1 MVDDAA
7 LQRMALTAYESA
19 MDSSKWH
26 SLVDDIVAGVH
37 ATGAVL
43 FAPHSGD
50 PSTIFGPSGDCDAA
64 ARLAMTRLPP
74 SPWER
79 YVAQL
84 GRPLGAGECRFG
96 NTVVQPRDVAEYHE
110 RVDPRFR
117 YDAMLCLVVEGDG
130 AAHGVPRTHLMACRS
145 PGRPNFDERDLRVL
159 KALHAPL
166 RRALHVYW
174 GFEHLRRLER
184 GPQDAY
190 DALPNPVLVL
200 HGDGTIAHANPPAEA
215 LLRRGTMLRA
225 EWGRLVKAGQY
236 RAHEVTT
243 LATSTAAGFAQ
254 SVGLWVNGHEPFETC
269 TLQLTK
275 LPPGSSIDDR
285 WPGARVVATLQVDG
299 RVEHAGRLDALAQR
313 YGFTR
318 AEREVLLELADGA
331 TPRQAAERQ
340 GVRVST
346 VRTHIRHLL
355 EKSGSRRMVDLIRTL
370 GPATGRASSH

>member
-19 MDSSKWH
+19 MDGSRWH
-26 SLVDDIVAGVH
+26 ALIDDVMAGIN

-43 FAPHSGD
+43 FAPQSSD
-50 PSTIFGPSGDCDAA
+50 PSTIFGPSPDCDAPS
-64 ARLAMTRLPP
+64 RLAMTRLPP

-79 YVAQL
+79 YTAQL
-84 GRPLGAGECRFG
+84 ALPLQAGECVFG
-96 NTVVQPRDVAEYHE
+96 NTVVRRRDVTEYHE

-117 YDAMLCLVVEGDG
+117 YDGMLCLVVEGDEG
-130 AAHGVPRTHLMACRS
+130 QHGVPRTHLMACRY
-145 PGRPNFDERDLRVL
+145 PGRPVFNEHDLRVL
-159 KALHAPL
+159 KALYEPL
-166 RRALHVYW
+166 RRAVHVYW

-215 LLRRGTMLRA
+215 MLRRGTMLRA
-225 EWGRLVKAGQY
+225 EWGRLVNAGQY
-236 RAHEVTT
+236 RAQEVSM
-243 LATSTAAGFAQ
+243 LARSAAAGVAQ
-254 SVGLWVNGHEPFETC
+254 SVGLWVNGHEPFETA

-275 LPPGSSIDDR
+275 VPPGSSMDDR
-285 WPGARVVATLQVDG
+285 WPGARVVATLHVERQL
-299 RVEHAGRLDALAQR
+299 EHASRLDALVQR
-313 YGFTR
+313 HGFTR
-318 AEREVLLELADGA
+318 MEREILLQLAEGA

-340 GVRVST
+340 GIRVST

-355 EKSGSRRMVDLIRTL
+355 EKSGKRRIVDLIHTL
-370 GPATGRASSH
+370 GPAADRASSH

>member
-19 MDSSKWH
+19 MDGSRWH
-26 SLVDDIVAGVH
+26 ALIDDVMAGVH

-50 PSTIFGPSGDCDAA
+50 PSTIFGPSPDCDAA

-79 YVAQL
+79 YTARL
-84 GRPLGAGECRFG
+84 AAPLRAGECLFG
-96 NTVVQPRDVAEYHE
+96 HTVVQPRDVAEYHE

-117 YDAMLCLVVEGDG
+117 YDGMLCLVVEGDE
-130 AAHGVPRTHLMACRS
+130 ALHGVPRTHLMACRY
-145 PGRPNFDERDLRVL
+145 PGRPVFDDHDLSVL

-200 HGDGTIAHANPPAEA
+200 HGDGTIAHANPSAEV

-236 RAHEVTT
+236 QAQEVSV
-243 LATSTAAGFAQ
+243 LARSAAAGVAQ
-254 SVGLWVNGHEPFETC
+254 SVGLWVNGREPFETA

-275 LPPGSSIDDR
+275 VPPGSAMDDR
-285 WPGARVVATLQVDG
+285 WPGARVVATLHVDG
-299 RVEHAGRLDALAQR
+299 RPEHASRLDALAR
-313 YGFTR
+313 RHGFTR
-318 AEREVLLELADGA
+318 TEREILLQLAEGA
-331 TPRQAAERQ
+331 TPREAAERN

-370 GPATGRASSH
+370 GPAADRAPSH